1 MSGLRLKSLY
11 DFYPEST
18 ELIRKGVCFPPTA
31 SPTQPFLNQDKDF
44 LSFFCSYHN
53 FCYSMSMITALRGAS
68 LTPHTRINLLLQQEK
83 RKQGTNI
90 FPQSTKI
97 SSLHMEML
105 KILVFFSL
113 ACIPKFPVFSPPG
126 SLCVTTP
133 NDTLPHFL
141 WANSRGTPG
150 HSTVTRTLHHRSSW
164 LQGRNSPRKN
174 VILKKKKSL
183 KKLNFNSHLTHR
195 QFSSW
200 MDQLCKA
207 NMVKGKSFQKFHE
220 KQKQDKENT
229 FIKDP

>member
-1 MSGLRLKSLY
+1 MSGLRLKSLF

-105 KILVFFSL
+105 KILIFFPCLHSRIL
-113 ACIPKFPVFSPPG
+113 SFLSSWFP
-126 SLCVTTP
+126 LCHHTKWHTAP
-133 NDTLPHFL
+133 FPLSKQQR
-141 WANSRGTPG
+141 NSRAQ
-150 HSTVTRTLHHRSSW
+150 HSDKDLAP
-164 LQGRNSPRKN
+164 Q
-174 VILKKKKSL
+174 ILL
-183 KKLNFNSHLTHR
+183 IAR
-195 QFSSW
+195 Q
-200 MDQLCKA
+200 
-207 NMVKGKSFQKFHE
+207 E
-220 KQKQDKENT
+220 
-229 FIKDP
+229 